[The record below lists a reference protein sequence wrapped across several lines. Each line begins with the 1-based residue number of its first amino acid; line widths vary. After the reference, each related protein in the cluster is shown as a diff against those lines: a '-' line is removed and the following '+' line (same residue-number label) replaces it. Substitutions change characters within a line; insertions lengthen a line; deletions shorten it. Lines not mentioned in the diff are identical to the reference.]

1 MPATSKRELRRGWTT
16 GACACAAAS
25 AAFSALLDRRFREP
39 VEISLP
45 GGRTPRF
52 PLARRRL
59 EADVAEAGVVKD
71 SGDDPDVTHGVTVV
85 ARLRPLPPGAG
96 IVFRAGEGV
105 GTVTL
110 PGLPLP
116 PGEPAINPAPRR
128 MITRSLAAIAEAHGV
143 SADVEVEISIP
154 GGTEIAAKT
163 MNGRL
168 GIVGG
173 LSVLGNTGVVIPY
186 SCSAWVFSLHEAVD
200 VARASGL
207 DHLAATTGK
216 TSEAGLQQLY
226 HLPDLA
232 MIDMG
237 DFAGGLLKYL
247 KRHPV
252 SRLTLGGG
260 FAKLAKLGAGA
271 LDLHSA
277 RSHVDLPWL
286 AGLLG
291 SLGASDAALAEA
303 SEATTAL
310 ALLRL
315 AQRDGLPLSDLVA
328 ERARAVAAELTG
340 PGTAI
345 EMLVFDRDG
354 NLVGRAG

>member
-1 MPATSKRELRRGWTT
+1 M
-16 GACACAAAS
+16 
-25 AAFSALLDRRFREP
+25 
-39 VEISLP
+39 EISLP

-52 PLARRRL
+52 PLACRRL
-59 EADVAEAGVVKD
+59 EDDVAEAGVVKD
-71 SGDDPDVTHGVTVV
+71 SGDDPDVTHGVTVI
-85 ARLRPLPPGAG
+85 ARLRRLPPGAG
-96 IVFRAGEGV
+96 IVFRAGDGV

-116 PGEPAINPAPRR
+116 PGEPAINPAPRK
-128 MITRSLAAIAEAHGV
+128 MIGRSLDAIAAAHGV
-143 SADVEVEISIP
+143 STDVEVEISIP
-154 GGTEIAAKT
+154 GGAELAGKT

-200 VARASGL
+200 VARAGGIDHLGASTGKASESGL
-207 DHLAATTGK
+207 H
-216 TSEAGLQQLY
+216 EIY

-247 KRHPV
+247 RRHPV
-252 SRLTLGGG
+252 ARLSLGGG
-260 FAKLAKLGAGA
+260 FAKFAKLGAGA

-310 ALLRL
+310 TLLRL
-315 AQRDGLPLSDLVA
+315 AQRDGLPLGDAVA
-328 ERARAVAAELTG
+328 ERARAAAADIVG
-340 PGTAI
+340 PLTAI
-345 EMLVFDRDG
+345 DVLVFDRDG
-354 NLVGRAG
+354 KPVGRA